1 MTFLDWIKL
10 GLIKSDATAERFA
23 ADLIGC
29 WHADKIP
36 GELHEVLGLSPREYQ
51 AWTTGGVSLLTI
63 AQWQRTSH
71 PPLDV
76 SKPWFKVDE
85 YKHLEHRPA
94 SYYQQ
99 LFLKGRKIRAEILY
113 RLTIGDE
120 PRTPEQVAEDYDLP
134 LQAVQEAIHYCVHH
148 PDVLR
153 QDHDREGAKIR

>member
-63 AQWQRTSH
+63 AQWQQTSH
-71 PPLDV
+71 PPLN
-76 SKPWFKVDE
+76 SSRPWFKLAGKPPREVVG
-85 YKHLEHRPA
+85 YLEDRRKLPRKRGADSPTSKRGPRP
-94 SYYQQ
+94 
-99 LFLKGRKIRAEILY
+99 
-113 RLTIGDE
+113 
-120 PRTPEQVAEDYDLP
+120 
-134 LQAVQEAIHYCVHH
+134 
-148 PDVLR
+148 
-153 QDHDREGAKIR
+153 